1 MNDYF
6 YLKTGFIS
14 NYRNRAKKSFIVNAR
29 TLYFF
34 SYRLFTA
41 TWLPFSFRSEVS
53 LGSLMRAR
61 VFSPCHYQ
69 LNPPFW

>member
-14 NYRNRAKKSFIVNAR
+14 NYRNRAKKSFIVDAR

-41 TWLPFSFRSEVS
+41 TRQTFSFRPIC
-53 LGSLMRAR
+53 LGSLIRAR